1 MLKTFVQSI
10 SAAALAIAMAS
21 NAYAAEENVAQTDQS
36 EVLDGDRGDNVIIVT
51 GQKFEQ
57 SLQDVT
63 SSVDVTTSEE
73 ISREPITDLY
83 DIVDRIPNVS
93 SSFGGLGFSIRGID
107 QRGIAGGGAT
117 LTVYVDDS
125 PLDNQTTFF
134 GPLDSWD
141 LGQVE
146 VYRGPQST
154 NFGRNALA
162 GAIYVRTQDPTYEWD
177 IRARGEIGN
186 NGQRQIAAAFGGP
199 IVEDSLA
206 FRVAANYR
214 ESDGF
219 IFNTFLNEVADATE
233 LKTVRLKLLMEPA
246 DNFKIITTSSY
257 SENFAGEDNVNPL
270 SGQQADGSFDA
281 GSVAREVAYDFAGA
295 EGTDTFIQSINV
307 SLGLADGLDLQ
318 SISTYQNTDYLR
330 REDFDNSPASL
341 GFLDRQGTDETFSQE
356 LRLKY
361 QSERFKGLF
370 GFYYFDNHNVFDDDF
385 IISAGIL
392 GPIFPASILI
402 SRAAVNTADT
412 RNYAFFTD
420 GEFALTDTIDLLFG
434 LRYDNE
440 KTDTVAVA
448 TTAIANPPLPALPPF
463 VEQLL
468 VSQAGTTTQQVGASF
483 DAWLP
488 KGGIRWSPND
498 DFNLSLVAQ
507 RAYRSGGAQI
517 FVVDGSINEF
527 NPEYLWNYEFA
538 MRSTW
543 MDGRL
548 KWNANIFYSDWS
560 DQQVS
565 IPVPQFPTFGLTQNA
580 GSSTLYGFETD
591 LSFEFTPEI
600 EIYGGLGYSFTE
612 FDDFPNGNFDP
623 DMAIGEANQDNFS
636 GNRFPFAPRWS
647 ANAGISYNSDFGLF
661 GGVDA
666 NYQSRIFQG
675 NENFD
680 ANYFGDRILVNARIG
695 YEFVEGVRLSAYV
708 RNLFDEQY
716 FTSLNVSATGDEF
729 SRLGA
734 ERTFA
739 LRLDLD
745 F

>member
-1 MLKTFVQSI
+1 MKNI
-10 SAAALAIAMAS
+10 IACSASVITLAIAATS
-21 NAYAAEENVAQTDQS
+21 SAQAADATSAQTEQS
-36 EVLDGDRGDNVIIVT
+36 GGDTENRDDNIIIVT

-57 SLQDVT
+57 SLQEVT
-63 SSVDVTTSEE
+63 SSVSVTTAED
-73 ISREPITDLY
+73 ITREPITDLY
-83 DIVDRIPNVS
+83 DIVDRIPNVT
-93 SSFGGLGFSIRGID
+93 SSFGGLGFAIRGID

-117 LTVYVDDS
+117 LTIYVDDS

-146 VYRGPQST
+146 IYRGPQST

-177 IRARGEIGN
+177 IRARGEIGD
-186 NGQRQIAAAFGGP
+186 NGQRQIAGAFGGP

-206 FRVAANYR
+206 FRVSANYR

-219 IFNTFLNEVADATE
+219 IFNTFLDEQADATE
-233 LKTVRLKLLMEPA
+233 LKTIRLKLLMEPA

-257 SENFAGEDNVNPL
+257 TENFAGEDSVNPL

-281 GSVAREVAYDFAGA
+281 GSVAREVSYDFAGL
-295 EGTDTFIQSINV
+295 EGTDTFIQSINLQ
-307 SLGLADGLDLQ
+307 LGLADGLDLQ
-318 SISTYQNTDYLR
+318 SISTYQDTDYVR

-341 GFLDRQGTDETFSQE
+341 GFLDRQGADETFSQE

-361 QSERFKGLF
+361 QSDRIKALL
-370 GFYYFDNHNVFDDDF
+370 GFYYFDNQNVFDDDF

-392 GPIFPASILI
+392 GPIFPSSILI

-440 KTDTVAVA
+440 ETNTLAVA

-468 VSQAGTTTQQVGASF
+468 VSQAGTTSQEVGASF
-483 DAWLP
+483 EAWLP
-488 KGGIRWSPND
+488 KGGIRWSPNE
-498 DFNLSLVAQ
+498 DFNLSFVAQ
-507 RAYRSGGAQI
+507 RAYRAGGAQI

-527 NPEYLWNYEFA
+527 EPEYLWNYEIA

-543 MDGRL
+543 LDGRL
-548 KWNANIFYSDWS
+548 KWNANVYYSDWS

-565 IPVPQFPTFGLTQNA
+565 IPVPAFPTFGLTQNA
-580 GSSTLYGFETD
+580 GQSTLYGFETD
-591 LSFEFTPEI
+591 ISFEITPEF
-600 EIYGGLGYSFTE
+600 EIYGGLGYAFTE
-612 FDDFPNGNFDP
+612 FDDFPNGNFDSALP
-623 DMAIGEANQDNFS
+623 ESEANQANFA

-647 ANAGISYNSDFGLF
+647 ANAGVAYNSEFGLF
-661 GGVDA
+661 GGIDA
-666 NYQSRIFQG
+666 NFQSKVFQG
-675 NENFD
+675 NENLGV
-680 ANYFGDRILVNARIG
+680 NYFGDRVLVNARIG
-695 YEFVEGVRLSAYV
+695 YEILEGVRASAYV

-716 FTSLNVSATGDEF
+716 FTSLSVGSPGDEF

-739 LRLDLD
+739 VRLDLD